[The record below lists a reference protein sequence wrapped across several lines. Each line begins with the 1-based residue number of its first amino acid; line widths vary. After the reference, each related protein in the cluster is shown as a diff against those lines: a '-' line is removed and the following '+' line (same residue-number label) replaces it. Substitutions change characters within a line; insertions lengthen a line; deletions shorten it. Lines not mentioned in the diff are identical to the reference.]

1 MSELAYPEMLNQT
14 VVTVR
19 DMRIP
24 AYVGVYEHE
33 HGVQQDVIINVDVG
47 LSDWRIVSDEI
58 DCTISYEPIVLEIR
72 RLASIHHDL
81 VESFADCIARFCLND
96 TRVSFVKVSVEKSE
110 VWKDCRVGVTI
121 VRCRGDQF

>member
-1 MSELAYPEMLNQT
+1 MSQNAYPETPNQT

-33 HGVQQDVIINVDVG
+33 HGVQQEVIINVDVG
-47 LSDWRIVSDEI
+47 LSEWQIVSDQI
-58 DCTISYEPIVLEIR
+58 ASTISYEPIVLEIR

-81 VESFADCIARFCLND
+81 VESFADCIARFCLSD
-96 TRVSFVKVSVEKSE
+96 ERVSYAKVSVEKPE
-110 VWKDCRVGVTI
+110 VWKDCRVGVT
-121 VRCRGDQF
+121 VTRYQGSQF

>member
-1 MSELAYPEMLNQT
+1 MSEQAYPETSNQT

-33 HGVQQDVIINVDVG
+33 HGVQQEVIINVDVG
-47 LSDWRIVSDEI
+47 LCDWRIESDKI

-72 RLASIHHDL
+72 RMASVHHDL

-96 TRVSFVKVSVEKSE
+96 KRVSYAKVSVEKPE

-121 VRCRGDQF
+121 TRYQGDQF